1 MTRRWRDRCDFTEFF
16 LVKQSIHLPK
26 DIFRVWL
33 RAIVFSSTISSF
45 KHFTES
51 CKHIYPFPLSP
62 LPLPPPSQ
70 HILHPISLSLAS
82 IFLSFLLP
90 GIFFRHCRSYSR
102 SLTLPQSG
110 PFRSS
115 DQHQRLRRDL
125 LFLRLLFIATSSSLL
140 FVIADFSAIAPT
152 NLFFHKWISDC
163 HRRKVSSSSTS
174 S

>member
-1 MTRRWRDRCDFTEFF
+1 MTRRWRDRCDLPEFF
-16 LVKQSIHLPK
+16 SGETINPPPKGYIQSVVASNCILFHYL
-26 DIFRVWL
+26 L
-33 RAIVFSSTISSF
+33 LQN
-45 KHFTES
+45 FTES